1 MEVELSNKARKFLDT
16 FNDPK
21 QKVKLWEMI
30 DHLKFDP
37 KPFRVYD
44 LKKMGGTDCSYRLR
58 KGKFR
63 IEYEYDKSAK
73 KIWITDIARRERI
86 Y

>member
-1 MEVELSNKARKFLDT
+1 MEVALSNKARKFLDHL
-16 FNDPK
+16 DDKK
-21 QKVKLWEMI
+21 QKDKLREMI
-30 DHLKFDP
+30 DYLKVDQ

-44 LKKMGGTDCSYRLR
+44 LKKMGGTENSHRLR

-63 IEYEYDKSAK
+63 IEYEYDKVAK